1 MFKMSNEMQIFLN
14 NVNFVID
21 GLLMYLFQ
29 DVLNNLHLFVFDLAG
44 INGNFDCFAKF
55 LIGLG

>member
-29 DVLNNLHLFVFDLAG
+29 DVLNNLQFVFDLAG

-55 LIGLG
+55 LIGSG